1 MNLVKRNSPIS
12 TAWPMLLDNLFNRD
26 AFKEG
31 NLNFYDART
40 STPAVNIKD
49 NPEGYTLEVAAP
61 GMSKTDF
68 KVELDN
74 DVLTITAEKSTETS
88 DTDEGVYSRKEFS
101 YQSLRRSF
109 TFPQDIVD
117 KEKIE
122 AKYQDG
128 ILHITIPKKE
138 NFIRSGIRQIEIS

>member
-1 MNLVKRNSPIS
+1 
-12 TAWPMLLDNLFNRD
+12 MLLDNLFNRD

-31 NLNFYDART
+31 NLNFYDAST
-40 STPAVNIKD
+40 STPAVNIKET
-49 NPEGYTLEVAAP
+49 PENYVLEVAAP

-88 DTDEGVYSRKEFS
+88 DGNEGVYSRKEFS

-117 KEKIE
+117 KERIE
-122 AKYQDG
+122 AKYKEG
-128 ILHITIPKKE
+128 ILHITIPKRE
-138 NFIRSGIRQIEIS
+138 NFIRNGIRQIEIS

>member
-1 MNLVKRNSPIS
+1 MNLVKRNSPVS

-31 NLNFYDART
+31 NLNFYDAST
-40 STPAVNIKD
+40 STPAVNIKED
-49 NPEGYTLEVAAP
+49 PDSYALEMAAP
-61 GMSKTDF
+61 GMAKTDF

-74 DVLTITAEKSTETS
+74 DVLTITAEKSTATS
-88 DTDEGVYSRKEFS
+88 DGDEGVYSRKEFS

-117 KEKIE
+117 KERIG
-122 AKYQDG
+122 AKYKDG

>member
-1 MNLVKRNSPIS
+1 MNLVKRNSPVS
-12 TAWPMLLDNLFNRD
+12 NAWPMLLDNLFNRD

-31 NLNFYDART
+31 NLNFYDAST
-40 STPAVNIKD
+40 STPAVNIKE
-49 NPEGYTLEVAAP
+49 NPDSYALEMAAP
-61 GMSKTDF
+61 GMAKTDF

-88 DTDEGVYSRKEFS
+88 DGDEGVYSRKEFS

-117 KEKIE
+117 KKRIE
-122 AKYQDG
+122 AKYKDG
-128 ILHITIPKKE
+128 ILHITIPKRE

>member
-1 MNLVKRNSPIS
+1 MNLVKRNSPVS

-31 NLNFYDART
+31 NLNFYDAST
-40 STPAVNIKD
+40 STPAVNIKE
-49 NPEGYTLEVAAP
+49 NPDSYALEVAAP
-61 GMSKTDF
+61 GMEKKDF

-88 DTDEGVYSRKEFS
+88 DSDEGVYSRKEFS

-117 KEKIE
+117 KERIE
-122 AKYQDG
+122 AKYKDG

>member
-1 MNLVKRNSPIS
+1 MNLVKRNSPVS

-31 NLNFYDART
+31 NLNFYDAST
-40 STPAVNIKD
+40 STPAVNIKE
-49 NPEGYTLEVAAP
+49 NPDSYALEMAAP
-61 GMSKTDF
+61 GMAKTDF

-88 DTDEGVYSRKEFS
+88 DGDEGVYSRKEFS

-117 KEKIE
+117 KERIE
-122 AKYQDG
+122 AKYKDG
-128 ILHITIPKKE
+128 ILHITIPKRE